1 MSDESNNPSEKPTG
15 AEPVLT
21 DDEKSALLD
30 GVSSGAIEVLTG
42 GTQKYAEVREF
53 EFGTRSRIKS
63 NSFPRLQVLN
73 EQLADRLKKHTETSL
88 QCEVLLTPGEI
99 VVRPYSELCAEVAPL
114 SAVTVFKALP
124 LEGLGGIVIEA
135 ETINQLVEAFF
146 GGRGNDTPKKSG
158 DTFSPGELSMCRL
171 FSNAVLSMLQD
182 VWESFTEI
190 APESVSTEI
199 GMDLVDVAADTD
211 RVLAVRFELDF
222 ESSQGGFE
230 LLLPVNML
238 RPLLP
243 IFEGQKG
250 ERDLAEDAR
259 WERVIRSH
267 LPDAEVRLTGRVGRI
282 CLPLAALNGLKTG
295 DVLTIDNPREATVV
309 AGEVP
314 VVVGRY
320 GVHAG
325 QNAIETTGWALAR

>member
-1 MSDESNNPSEKPTG
+1 M
-15 AEPVLT
+15 
-21 DDEKSALLD
+21 
-30 GVSSGAIEVLTG
+30 
-42 GTQKYAEVREF
+42 
-53 EFGTRSRIKS
+53 
-63 NSFPRLQVLN
+63 
-73 EQLADRLKKHTETSL
+73 
-88 QCEVLLTPGEI
+88 
-99 VVRPYSELCAEVAPL
+99 
-114 SAVTVFKALP
+114 
-124 LEGLGGIVIEA
+124 
-135 ETINQLVEAFF
+135 
-146 GGRGNDTPKKSG
+146 
-158 DTFSPGELSMCRL
+158 
-171 FSNAVLSMLQD
+171 
-182 VWESFTEI
+182 
-190 APESVSTEI
+190 
-199 GMDLVDVAADTD
+199 
-211 RVLAVRFELDF
+211 LAVRFELDF
-222 ESSQGGFE
+222 GNSQGGFE

-250 ERDLAEDAR
+250 ERDIAEDSR

-282 CLPLAALNGLKTG
+282 CLPLAALNGLKSG